1 MMKHKTL
8 ICTLL
13 FFSSF
18 GSESK
23 VAVGYSGL
31 DIPFFHYLY
40 KYCRYDYDKDHLDTK
55 HWVKFMRHY
64 KRFPKYVFYLHKIC
78 SYTRHPYLSRLLFCL
93 LKFNFDIYIKRNH
106 YITIKLF
113 DFSYGPFI
121 TPWFIINNGKGA
133 ATLYC
138 IGPTIG
144 LLEAGYGF
152 IKKYKKHKKIYYS
165 IEIATIL
172 PQCDIVFRYVP
183 FLYRFDN
190 GMAIKIRLLNLSIIN
205 NICNL
210 VFVNSYKI
218 SKPVLKKREL
228 DLPFNPG
235 KKVPIQSYTEK
246 ADKELSENF
255 FDEDDD
261 TKKAGDTSKK
271 IQKFFMNWLFNISIT
286 LYFFDN
292 CKYSD

>member
-1 MMKHKTL
+1 MMKNKTL
-8 ICTLL
+8 ICALL

-18 GSESK
+18 CSESK

-31 DIPFFHYLY
+31 DIQFFRYLY
-40 KYCRYDYDKDHLDTK
+40 KYCRYDYDKDPLDTK

-64 KRFPKYVFYLHKIC
+64 KGFKKPTLYFHKIC
-78 SYTRHPYLSRLLFCL
+78 SYTGHPYLSRLLFCL

-113 DFSYGPFI
+113 DFSYGQFI
-121 TPWFIINNGKGA
+121 TPWFAINNGKG
-133 ATLYC
+133 TTNLFC
-138 IGPTIG
+138 IGSTIG

-165 IEIATIL
+165 IEIATVL
-172 PQCDIVFRYVP
+172 GQWDIVFRYVP

-218 SKPVLKKREL
+218 WKHVLKKREYDVSYYL
-228 DLPFNPG
+228 
-235 KKVPIQSYTEK
+235 KK
-246 ADKELSENF
+246 
-255 FDEDDD
+255 
-261 TKKAGDTSKK
+261 KKKSINTGLYRNSRQGTIRK
-271 IQKFFMNWLFNISIT
+271 LF
-286 LYFFDN
+286 
-292 CKYSD
+292 